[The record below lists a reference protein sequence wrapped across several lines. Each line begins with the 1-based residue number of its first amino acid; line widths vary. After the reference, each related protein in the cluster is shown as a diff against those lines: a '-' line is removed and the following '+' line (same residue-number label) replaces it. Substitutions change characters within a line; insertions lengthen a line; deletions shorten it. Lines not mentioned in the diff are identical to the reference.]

1 MTDTNKEIFSKKWM
15 FISMAIFIAV
25 ELFLGGFIG
34 RVILGKFISIS
45 LFFLVQGILHLTSYF
60 IGGFII
66 GVISPGKRIYEPAA
80 GAFLAVAIML
90 GFSIFTPFSFI
101 RFSLT
106 KMLIGGAVAFFL
118 ALTGARMGERL
129 MGNRDV

>member
-1 MTDTNKEIFSKKWM
+1 MTDTNNEKFSRKWM

-45 LFFLVQGILHLTSYF
+45 LFFLVQGILHLSSYF

-80 GAFLAVAIML
+80 GAFLAVTIML

-101 RFSLT
+101 RFSLS
-106 KMLIGGAVAFFL
+106 KMLIGGAIAFFL